1 MVGICAGSLLAP
13 YRVGAGET
21 PEELQRRATALI
33 LNNRGITEAKAGQF
47 EAGAAALRQ
56 ALALDPKDVQV
67 RNSLSNIL
75 ADWASRLLKDGQT
88 ERADTLLQ
96 EAIEANPSNGTALTQ
111 LGDLAYY
118 TQSDFERAITCW
130 KQANGHVSPSVWH
143 TIADRI
149 TQAERD
155 QRIERGFEV
164 GRTAHFNLRG
174 QAEDRAAMDVLG
186 QKLEMGY
193 EQLAA
198 SLGRGP
204 ATVTVIVYSADDL
217 KRTYNQRDWA
227 IGFYDGRLRL
237 RRDELTSPILGSLI
251 AHELT
256 HAFLHYLYGNQVP
269 VWVHEGFAQ
278 WQEGDRPRSPEE
290 TQLEEQITSRAQ
302 WVPLEWLD
310 RRFTHPSGIDDV
322 RKAYAQSRVAVTH
335 MITRYGLVKVRNF
348 LSALK
353 DSASVERAY
362 DQTFGPSTWAKAN
375 QGIFD

>member
-1 MVGICAGSLLAP
+1 MVVMCAGSLLVP
-13 YRVGAGET
+13 YRVGAAET
-21 PEELQRRATALI
+21 PEELQRRAAALI
-33 LNNRGITEAKAGQF
+33 LNNRGVIEAKAGRF
-47 EAGAAALRQ
+47 ETGAAALRQ
-56 ALALDPKDVQV
+56 ALALNPKDIQV
-67 RNSLSNIL
+67 RNSLSSVL
-75 ADWASRLLKDGQT
+75 ADWASQLLKDGQT

-118 TQSDFERAITCW
+118 TQSNFERAITYW

-174 QAEDRAAMDVLG
+174 QAEDRAAMDILG

-217 KRTYNQRDWA
+217 KRTYNQRDWS

-256 HAFLHYLYGNQVP
+256 HAFLHSLYGNQVP

-278 WQEGDRPRSPEE
+278 WQEGDHPRSPEE
-290 TQLEEQITSRAQ
+290 TQLEAQMTSRAQ

-322 RKAYAQSRVAVTH
+322 RKAYAQSRVTVTR
-335 MITRYGLVKVRNF
+335 MITRCGLVKFRNF

-353 DSASVERAY
+353 DGTPVEAAY
-362 DQTFGPSTWAKAN
+362 NRTFTPLAWTKIN
-375 QGIFD
+375 QGFFD